1 VQTAYTST
9 RGPGPKVFYL
19 IQFMVLGHASS
30 LPVLELGRTLLLPTL
45 AGALGPPAP
54 ASIVA
59 PSSGPRPHITTP
71 KPNRSSQP
79 RQPPPPSRSATCP
92 CTDVPRKESPVSE
105 FRRRRKMSGATCSPT
120 MVDEEELTVVE
131 VTVVAEYESRASTL
145 SRAVFHWAMWR
156 ALLGHGEQPSRIF
169 LLPQGR
175 KLLLRRL
182 LLLGADCADIL
193 S

>member
-1 VQTAYTST
+1 
-9 RGPGPKVFYL
+9 
-19 IQFMVLGHASS
+19 
-30 LPVLELGRTLLLPTL
+30 
-45 AGALGPPAP
+45 
-54 ASIVA
+54 
-59 PSSGPRPHITTP
+59 
-71 KPNRSSQP
+71 
-79 RQPPPPSRSATCP
+79 
-92 CTDVPRKESPVSE
+92 
-105 FRRRRKMSGATCSPT
+105 MSGAACSPT

-156 ALLGHGEQPSRIF
+156 ALSRAWRTASRIF

-182 LLLGADCADIL
+182 LLLGADCAEIL